1 MQGIIMNMLAVFDD
15 VKSGGSY
22 LILLIAAL
30 YVLYR
35 VNAKKNQWY
44 IYYAVGSLVLVCANP
59 LLVRILSKAF
69 PVLGDY
75 TVFLLFAPVLM
86 YVPFAAAELYEK
98 LRDSKQIYIMLTLLA
113 AVIGISGNLYG
124 FYADADTSPMYYG
137 KAQKEIIAL
146 VKEKQPVTV
155 LADEAVLPFLRTKA
169 PEVSLLY
176 GRDLYQ
182 PGMDLG
188 IVDVYSEELLHL
200 YEAMKNPEDTIED
213 ILLTAD
219 LYGCDMVIVK
229 TFDKAPALVG
239 HYTKTEETG
248 EYIVYSIQ

>member
-1 MQGIIMNMLAVFDD
+1 MQGIIMNMMSVYDS
-15 VKSGGSY
+15 VREKGSY

-35 VNAKKNQWY
+35 LNAKKNQWY
-44 IYYAVGSLVLVCANP
+44 IYYALGTLLLVCANP
-59 LLVRILSKAF
+59 VLVMILSKAF

-75 TVFLLFAPVLM
+75 RTFLLLVPVLI
-86 YVPFAAAELYEK
+86 YVPYAVVLLYEK
-98 LRDSKQIYIMLTLLA
+98 LRDGRQLGKMLFLIVLL
-113 AVIGISGNLYG
+113 IGISGNFYG
-124 FYADADTSPMYYG
+124 LSPDTEEIRCG
-137 KAQKEIIAL
+137 KKQEEVISM
-146 VKEKQPVTV
+146 VKEMQPTMV
-155 LADEAVLPFLRTKA
+155 LADESVLPFLRTKA
-169 PEVSLLY
+169 SEVTLLY

-188 IVDVYSEELLHL
+188 IVDGYSEELLHL

-229 TFDKAPALVG
+229 TFLLL
-239 HYTKTEETG
+239 
-248 EYIVYSIQ
+248 SISLIKRN

>member
-1 MQGIIMNMLAVFDD
+1 
-15 VKSGGSY
+15 
-22 LILLIAAL
+22 
-30 YVLYR
+30 
-35 VNAKKNQWY
+35 
-44 IYYAVGSLVLVCANP
+44 
-59 LLVRILSKAF
+59 
-69 PVLGDY
+69 
-75 TVFLLFAPVLM
+75 
-86 YVPFAAAELYEK
+86 
-98 LRDSKQIYIMLTLLA
+98 
-113 AVIGISGNLYG
+113 
-124 FYADADTSPMYYG
+124 MYYG
-137 KAQKEIIAL
+137 KAQKEIIAV
-146 VKEKQPVTV
+146 VKDKQPPTV
-155 LADEAVLPFLRTKA
+155 LADETVLPFLRTKA
-169 PEVSLLY
+169 PEVALLY

-229 TFDKAPALVG
+229 KFDKAPALVG

>member
-1 MQGIIMNMLAVFDD
+1 MQGIITNMMAVFDH
-15 VKSGGSY
+15 VKASGSY
-22 LILLIAAL
+22 LILLLAAL

-44 IYYAVGSLVLVCANP
+44 IYYALGSLVLVCANP
-59 LLVRILSKAF
+59 LLVMILSKAF

-75 TVFLLFAPVLM
+75 AVFLLFMPVLL

-98 LRDSKQIYIMLTLLA
+98 LRDNRQVYIVLVLLV

-124 FYADADTSPMYYG
+124 FYSNPDQTVLSYG
-137 KAQKEIIAL
+137 PKQKKVVMV
-146 VKEKQPVTV
+146 VKEKQPVMV
-155 LADEAVLPFLRTKA
+155 LADEEVLPFLRIKA

-200 YEAMKNPEDTIED
+200 YEAMKNPQDTIED

-229 TFDKAPALVG
+229 AFDKAPILVG
-239 HYTKTEETG
+239 HYEKTDETG
-248 EYIVYSIQ
+248 EYIIYSIQ